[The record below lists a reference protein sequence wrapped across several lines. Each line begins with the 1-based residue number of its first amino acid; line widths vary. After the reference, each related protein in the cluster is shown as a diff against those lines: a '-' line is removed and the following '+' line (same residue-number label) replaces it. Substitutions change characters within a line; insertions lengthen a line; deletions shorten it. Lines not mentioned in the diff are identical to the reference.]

1 MAPHDISRRNILS
14 AGLVAGSAGALG
26 HLPSDAKTIA
36 GEIPWAPGVAN
47 APEPITPGSY
57 QFFSPGE
64 AAFVDAAIS
73 RLIPEDELGPG
84 ARDAGVTTF
93 IDRQLAGSFG
103 AAESWYMQG
112 PWADGTKS
120 QGYQT
125 RLTPAQLY
133 RAAIKAIDEHCRAT
147 NSGKSFAELAPE
159 QQDQILTGL
168 EKGEIKLKGAEAVT
182 FFETFL
188 QNTIE
193 GFFSDPIYGGNRE
206 MAGWKLIGFPGARYD
221 YRPYVAKHGE
231 KLNLPPVGIKGRA
244 EWTPRN

>member
-14 AGLVAGSAGALG
+14 AGLVVGSASALG
-26 HLPSDAKTIA
+26 HLPSESKTIA
-36 GEIPWAPGVAN
+36 GEMPWAPGVAN
-47 APEPITPGSY
+47 APEPITPDGY
-57 QFFSPGE
+57 QFVSPDE
-64 AAFVDAAIS
+64 AAFIDAAIS
-73 RLIPEDELGPG
+73 RLIPADELGAG
-84 ARDAGVTTF
+84 AREAGVATF

-103 AAESWYMQG
+103 AAETWYMQG
-112 PWADGTKS
+112 PWGEGSKS

-133 RAAIKAIDEHCRAT
+133 RAAIKAIDEHCHAT
-147 NSGKSFAELAPE
+147 FSGKSFAELAPA
-159 QQDQILTGL
+159 QQDQVLTGL
-168 EKGEIKLKGAEAVT
+168 EKGEIKLKSAEAVT
-182 FFETFL
+182 FFETLL

-244 EWTPRN
+244 EWTPRG

>member
-14 AGLVAGSAGALG
+14 AGLVVGSAGALG

-73 RLIPEDELGPG
+73 RRIPEDELGPG

-103 AAESWYMQG
+103 AAESWFMQG

-133 RAAIKAIDEHCRAT
+133 RAAIKAIDEHC
-147 NSGKSFAELAPE
+147 
-159 QQDQILTGL
+159 
-168 EKGEIKLKGAEAVT
+168 
-182 FFETFL
+182 
-188 QNTIE
+188 
-193 GFFSDPIYGGNRE
+193 
-206 MAGWKLIGFPGARYD
+206 
-221 YRPYVAKHGE
+221 
-231 KLNLPPVGIKGRA
+231 
-244 EWTPRN
+244 

>member
-1 MAPHDISRRNILS
+1 MAPQNISRRDILS
-14 AGLVAGSAGALG
+14 AGLVVGSAGALG
-26 HLPSDAKTIA
+26 DLPAGAKTIA
-36 GEIPWAPGVAN
+36 GEVPWSPGVAN
-47 APEPITPGSY
+47 APEPITPGGY
-57 QFFSPGE
+57 QFFSPDE

-73 RLIPEDELGPG
+73 RLIPQDELGAG
-84 ARDAGVTTF
+84 AREAGVATF
-93 IDRQLAGSFG
+93 IDRQLAGPFG
-103 AAESWYMQG
+103 TAESWYMQG
-112 PWADGTKS
+112 PWGEGSKS

-133 RAAIKAIDEHCRAT
+133 RAAIKGIDEHCHAT
-147 NSGKSFAELAPE
+147 QSGKSFAELQPS
-159 QQDQILTGL
+159 QQDQVLTSL

-221 YRPYVAKHGE
+221 YRPYVARHGE

-244 EWTPRN
+244 EWTPRS